1 MVLARAGKKSRLMHA
16 TRGIPCMR
24 DPSILLDPVTRLI
37 AESIN
42 EWNVLS
48 RDNPNYR
55 WIVANIVVII
65 NKI

>member
-16 TRGIPCMR
+16 TCGIPWMR
-24 DPSILLDPVTRLI
+24 DPSILQDPVTRLI

-48 RDNPNYR
+48 RDNPNHR
-55 WIVANIVVII
+55 WIVANILAII

>member
-1 MVLARAGKKSRLMHA
+1 MFLARAGEESRLMHA
-16 TRGIPCMR
+16 TRWIPCMQ

-48 RDNPNYR
+48 RDNPNHR
-55 WIVANIVVII
+55 WIVAKIVAII